1 MKNSPTIAPLIIN
14 PITPARRPCFMIT
27 PMRLSRKPRGVAAS
41 TVNPPRV
48 AMGDPQPGWASHIRK
63 SAARAATEQHTP
75 IRPSVTFEL
84 LAGSASITG
93 GCSIFSFSELHRHR
107 FAGRLQ
113 RLKVKLDVHRDL
125 LAVQIAGY
133 PP

>member
-1 MKNSPTIAPLIIN
+1 
-14 PITPARRPCFMIT
+14 
-27 PMRLSRKPRGVAAS
+27 MRLSRKPRGVAAS

-48 AMGDPQPGWASHIRK
+48 EMGDPQPGLASHIRTI
-63 SAARAATEQHTP
+63 AARAASEQHMP
-75 IRPSVTFEL
+75 MRPSAAFEL
-84 LAGSASITG
+84 LAGSAWITG
-93 GCSIFSFSELHRHR
+93 GCSIFSFSELLRDR

-113 RLKVKLDVHRDL
+113 RLEVELNVHRDL